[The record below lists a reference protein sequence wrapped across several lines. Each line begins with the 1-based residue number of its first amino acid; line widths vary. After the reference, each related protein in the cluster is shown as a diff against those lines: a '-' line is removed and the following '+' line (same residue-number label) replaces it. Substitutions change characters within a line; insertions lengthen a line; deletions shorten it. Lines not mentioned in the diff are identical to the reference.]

1 MNIENLTT
9 VESLDQFLQ
18 GNQAIAF
25 SVLGDKTERYQ
36 FTQKILVKFT
46 YQTCSKNDK
55 GLIRRFLMKMTGY
68 SRQQVTRL
76 IGQHRRKGRIEWQ
89 PSGDNGFSRRYSNE
103 DVRLLA
109 LMDEQHETPVDRPLK
124 SSLSEL
130 TNSLTKSNI
139 ETCLKYPCP
148 ICTT

>member
-1 MNIENLTT
+1 MRAIMNSENLTT

-36 FTQKILVKFT
+36 FTQKILMKFT
-46 YQTCSKNDK
+46 YQTCSKKDK

-76 IGQHRRKGRIEWQ
+76 IGQKRKGRIECQ
-89 PSGDNGFSRRYSNE
+89 PCGDNGFSRRYSNE

-109 LMDEQHETPVDRPLK
+109 LMDERHDTPCGQAIKKLCERADQLFGEIKR
-124 SSLSEL
+124 
-130 TNSLTKSNI
+130 
-139 ETCLKYPCP
+139 
-148 ICTT
+148 